1 MFIRGDSSMIRSFAP
16 LRSLALSLAVIAIA
30 ATGAPVVA
38 SAQTLPAADQL
49 ISRFVEAVGG
59 REAVLRPRVSQTTGM
74 FEMPAAGLKAEIIIV
89 SQAPDR
95 MASKMTIPGL
105 GEMRTGYD
113 GNIGWSLDPMSGARI
128 MQGTELDAIRE
139 QSMALASVRDASL
152 FRSRETVERTEVGG
166 KACYRVK
173 LVWQSGR
180 ESFDCYGADD
190 GLLVGTWSQTESPM
204 GKVDVATR
212 IEEYGEFGGLKIPV
226 RTVQEMMGMQQIIT
240 IVSID
245 YENVDVS
252 LLDPPAEIRALSGS
266 NP

>member
-1 MFIRGDSSMIRSFAP
+1 MIGSFAP
-16 LRSLALSLAVIAIA
+16 LRSLALSLVAIA
-30 ATGAPVVA
+30 VATAGAPGIA
-38 SAQTLPAADQL
+38 AAQALPAADQL

-59 REAVLRPRVSQTTGM
+59 RDAVLRPRASQTTGT
-74 FEMPAAGLKAEIIIV
+74 FELPSAGLKADIILV

-113 GNIGWSLDPMSGARI
+113 GSIGWSLDPMSGARI
-128 MQGTELDAIRE
+128 MQGAELDAIRE

-152 FRSRETVERTEVGG
+152 FKSRETVERTEVGG

-190 GLLVGTWSQTESPM
+190 GLLVATWTQAESPM
-204 GKVDVATR
+204 GKTDVETR
-212 IEEYGEFGGLKIPV
+212 IEEYGEFGGVKMPV

-240 IVSID
+240 ISSVD
-245 YENVDVS
+245 YDNVDLS